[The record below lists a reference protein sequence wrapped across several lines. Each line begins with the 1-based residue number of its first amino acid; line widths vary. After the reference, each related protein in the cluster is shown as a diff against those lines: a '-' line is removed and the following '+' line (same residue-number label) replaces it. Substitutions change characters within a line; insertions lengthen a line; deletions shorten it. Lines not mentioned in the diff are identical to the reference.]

1 MFRGSRRT
9 GFLRAVAAQKPR
21 SNRRKIEPNTAI
33 PDKQFRLHVRSLM
46 GWPRTIDASDL
57 DHGVASRAIKEPNDE
72 DEIPVGSIAAP
83 SKAIEIGI
91 NLI

>member
-1 MFRGSRRT
+1 
-9 GFLRAVAAQKPR
+9 
-21 SNRRKIEPNTAI
+21 
-33 PDKQFRLHVRSLM
+33 M
-46 GWPRTIDASDL
+46 GWRRTIDASDL

-91 NLI
+91 NSI